1 MMSGF
6 KSAATK
12 RINALRGT
20 PGPQVWQRDDYE
32 HVIRNESAL
41 DRIRKYIADN
51 PARWSKDPENPVV
64 RDLQDPFG
72 AWATGRSPLHYPEPL
87 RTLGEIRDGIIA
99 LEKKPEGSSDENL
112 RS

>member
-20 PGPQVWQRDDYE
+20 PDAPVWQRNYYE

-41 DRIRKYIADN
+41 RRIRQYIANN
-51 PARWSKDPENPVV
+51 PAGWSVEPENTAV
-64 RDLQDPFG
+64 RDVQDPFG
-72 AWATGRSPLHYPEPL
+72 TWATGRSPLHYPEPL
-87 RTLGEIRDGIIA
+87 RTLGEIRDDIIYS
-99 LEKKPEGSSDENL
+99 P
-112 RS
+112 

>member
-1 MMSGF
+1 MMFGF

-20 PGPQVWQRDDYE
+20 PGAPVWQRDDYE

-51 PARWSKDPENPVV
+51 PARWSVDPENPAAKGG
-64 RDLQDPFG
+64 QD
-72 AWATGRSPLHYPEPL
+72 TRRIS
-87 RTLGEIRDGIIA
+87 R
-99 LEKKPEGSSDENL
+99 
-112 RS
+112 